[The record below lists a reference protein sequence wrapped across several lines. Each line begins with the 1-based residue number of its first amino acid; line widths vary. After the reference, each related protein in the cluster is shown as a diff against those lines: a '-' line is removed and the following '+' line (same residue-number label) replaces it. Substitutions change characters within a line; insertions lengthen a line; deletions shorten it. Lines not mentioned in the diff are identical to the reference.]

1 MFCPF
6 QQRSTVTAK
15 ASPGVT
21 RRKSN
26 LLFHN
31 YSENTTFHNLEAPP
45 KGGTE
50 PYTDIELQEHYG
62 NSFMK
67 QFSNSTSIDLLKNI
81 AFNLYDF
88 LNSLESVHFHLFVDE
103 LPMPWIPQGMRCEKR
118 ESDNSLLF
126 HFCSLPNS
134 HFTDPRNMVA
144 GIIKQLAS
152 FVFKM
157 TVSIDMISEVWEGK
171 FDSPRHCVFSI
182 RKITEKGQSSVS
194 GLLPSKNGHK
204 YYFPKKMLI
213 SPKTLLK
220 ACPFHIIFDH
230 HLDLVEIGSSLQR
243 VLKFPVNEDGSV
255 TTELHFTRVFNLLR
269 PRLDNVNFESFVEHQ
284 NSVVELQIKDSALAA
299 LTEDEIERKRR
310 SKFKKNA
317 KDDKKPSTFKR
328 IFNIRGQMI
337 HVLESESLL
346 FMGMPPVRTLN
357 QVEEYGLYVSDI
369 PVHDATRDLI
379 LQSGAL
385 AGNITL
391 ERRLIRAMEDIEK
404 TEVLLREKKKCSD
417 KLLCS
422 MLPGPVVDTL
432 LENKMI
438 RPKLFKSVTIM
449 FSDLTNFA
457 ELTADW
463 ETCQIIDLLNEMYTS
478 FDELLSSHNVYKVET
493 VNDSYMVVGGCP
505 EPHEHHAREV
515 ARMAIDMMN
524 TMYDVQHPVTHQ
536 SLATQLRIGIHSGS
550 IQAGVVGF
558 ERPRYCL
565 FGDTVNV
572 TSRALTNGISGKIT
586 ITQYTYE
593 KLKVYDEFYFQDP
606 HEVVMKGVDAQVMCY
621 ILVMSKR
628 RGSVDST
635 ASRKSRKASA
645 TPEWF
650 KYPVENYGDILK
662 RKYLGGKAR
671 SVSEGS
677 VGRASSNLLH
687 KPANPLAAIKSPQKK
702 SHERSSNSS
711 YKHSPLASRSS
722 TSAAGK
728 KSGALNHRKST
739 ESSVSRSNSVCAM
752 PAGFI
757 VTQPTSRETD
767 HKRLKKHSS
776 SSMITSMIAEECEER
791 IVNNEA
797 TAAVAADCFTGD
809 TDGTNVDDY
818 VPHDD
823 ELLDGNSVPL
833 LSIIQETD
841 V

>member
-1 MFCPF
+1 MLCPF
-6 QQRSTVTAK
+6 QQTPTFTSK
-15 ASPGVT
+15 ASTSSGLA

-26 LLFHN
+26 SLFHN
-31 YSENTTFHNLEAPP
+31 YSENTTFHNLEALP
-45 KGGTE
+45 KSGTE

-67 QFSNSTSIDLLKNI
+67 QFSNSTSRDLLKNI

-103 LPMPWIPQGMRCEKR
+103 LPMPWIPQGMRY
-118 ESDNSLLF
+118 
-126 HFCSLPNS
+126 
-134 HFTDPRNMVA
+134 PRNMVA

-171 FDSPRHCVFSI
+171 CDYTRHCVFSI

-194 GLLPSKNGHK
+194 GLFPSKNGHK

-230 HLDLVEIGSSLQR
+230 HLHLVEIGSSLQR

-284 NSVVELQIKDSALAA
+284 NSVVELQIKDSALAT
-299 LTEDEIERKRR
+299 LTDGEIKRM
-310 SKFKKNA
+310 SKNIA
-317 KDDKKPSTFKR
+317 KDDKKPSTFR
-328 IFNIRGQMI
+328 RVFSIRGQMI
-337 HVLESESLL
+337 HVLETESLL

-357 QVEEYGLYVSDI
+357 QVEEYGLCISDI

-391 ERRLIRAMEDIEK
+391 ERRLIHTREDIEK
-404 TEVLLREKKKCSD
+404 TQVLLREKKESSD

-463 ETCQIIDLLNEMYTS
+463 EPRQMVDLLNEMYTS
-478 FDELLSSHNVYKVET
+478 FDELLSSHNVYKVGT
-493 VNDSYMVVGGCP
+493 ATDSYMVVGGCP

-524 TMYDVQHPVTHQ
+524 TMYDVQHPVTGH

-558 ERPRYCL
+558 ERPRYSL

-572 TSRALTNGISGKIT
+572 TSRAVTNGISGKIT

-593 KLKVYDEFYFQDP
+593 KLKVYDEFDFQDP
-606 HEVVMKGVDAQVMCY
+606 HKVVMKGVDVPVMCY
-621 ILVMSKR
+621 ILVMSKQ
-628 RGSVDST
+628 RGSVGST
-635 ASRKSRKASA
+635 ASRKSRKASVI
-645 TPEWF
+645 PEW
-650 KYPVENYGDILK
+650 YQYDVQGYGDILK
-662 RKYLGGKAR
+662 RKYLTEKVR

-677 VGRASSNLLH
+677 IERPSSILLPTNP
-687 KPANPLAAIKSPQKK
+687 PAATKSQKKK
-702 SHERSSNSS
+702 SHGNSSKSS
-711 YKHSPLASRSS
+711 YKHSPLASRPS
-722 TSAAGK
+722 TSATAAVK
-728 KSGALNHRKST
+728 QSGVLNHLKST
-739 ESSVSRSNSVCAM
+739 ESSVSQSNSIHAM
-752 PAGFI
+752 PAGFLL
-757 VTQPTSRETD
+757 TQPID
-767 HKRLKKHSS
+767 HKRLKKQSS
-776 SSMITSMIAEECEER
+776 SLMITSMITEERGEER
-791 IVNNEA
+791 IINNET
-797 TAAVAADCFTGD
+797 TAAVAADCLTGD
-809 TDGTNVDDY
+809 TDGTNIDDC
-818 VPHDD
+818 VPHGNKVLDD
-823 ELLDGNSVPL
+823 NSVPL
-833 LSIIQETD
+833 HLIIQETD